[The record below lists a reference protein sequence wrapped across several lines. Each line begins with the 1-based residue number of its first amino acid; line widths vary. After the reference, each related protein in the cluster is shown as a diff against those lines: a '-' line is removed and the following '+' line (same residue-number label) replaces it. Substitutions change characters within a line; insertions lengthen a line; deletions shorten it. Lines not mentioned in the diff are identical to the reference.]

1 MNPTK
6 RSNMDPPR
14 GSTWT
19 PKMSNTDP
27 TKRSNRDPTK
37 RSNMDHTMKTW
48 IIIVLIIVRLYDK
61 RDDFN
66 FDIVNYAHIDK

>member
-1 MNPTK
+1 
-6 RSNMDPPR
+6 
-14 GSTWT
+14 
-19 PKMSNTDP
+19 MSNTDP

-66 FDIVNYAHIDK
+66 LFRKLNYELPVRAATYEL